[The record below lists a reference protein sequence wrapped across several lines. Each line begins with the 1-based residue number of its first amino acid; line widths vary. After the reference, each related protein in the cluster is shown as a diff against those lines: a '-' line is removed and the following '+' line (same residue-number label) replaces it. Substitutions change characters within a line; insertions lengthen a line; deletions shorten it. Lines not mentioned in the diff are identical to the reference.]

1 MNQICGVH
9 CPLPEGATFVF
20 PRCDG
25 NLASADLAS
34 LLVEREG
41 VVVTPG
47 VGFGDCGEGHF
58 RIALMRSPPERVVE
72 GARRIANVLATL

>member
-1 MNQICGVH
+1 MNRIAGVN

-25 NLASADLAS
+25 NLASADLAT

>member
-1 MNQICGVH
+1 MPFLKRLQTGPMILIRELGIRV
-9 CPLPEGATFVF
+9 LSKGT
-20 PRCDG
+20 
-25 NLASADLAS
+25 